1 MSCFGIWSRGRGNR
15 LERNN
20 TEAEISVSDSSAPV
34 VRSVDSQLVA
44 ISTLQGSPFRVG
56 SSRPAAEPV
65 IPFRSWDM
73 SNDARQDGAEQNAQ
87 REAVTSDIG
96 TGPEGLRDEFEFSA
110 PDSILGA
117 VVSVGSATLV
127 MRGAGDELPTRT
139 DSSRPEV
146 SATRMRNISHGPGVE
161 ITTSDCPSEVEI
173 LRSLLAKKTEE
184 ADSERQRADRERQEK
199 EAETQR
205 AERERER
212 AEAEKKRADRES
224 EHKETAQKRMRGD
237 FWLTIT
243 ALLPVLQKQ
252 ESSEKYKKT
261 VEAGGA
267 SDCIFGK
274 FLPELDWLRKSHGVP
289 LDKESLHRSAPDFT
303 HGVWNE
309 SLDDSGEHRAH
320 LVPFSWDC
328 CMEWLCL
335 FMPFVVLGTLGVL
348 GDIHLRELGLCMM
361 VGLKLPGQGKG
372 VRYKFSGFLHSFINF
387 IPLRGQGTLI
397 DLDPRIMFLPLL
409 TFSEILF
416 WNGQPYHCLII
427 GKSAHDMMHAGFH
440 YVRPQLDGDLADAE
454 SFCELSTD
462 DQSVINA
469 FENFN
474 VLLTLVVP
482 FLASQTIKTVDTMK
496 TALCSIFRAFL
507 AQVTRS
513 GTVPDVMCPT
523 VPKGKVVVC
532 LKFQRR
538 DPQFPTFEE
547 GAPALSGRA
556 QEKLTALPHP
566 FLLFLRA
573 LNAWFNCLHSR
584 RSWPDWNAY
593 LENELKKNRKVE
605 IKGEWRKLSSKG
617 TLVLLPSCRD
627 MDMDTCTCMLCKAA
641 DVFDNPELYPV
652 VSDDEWRAVT
662 SVQDPTASPISEEE
676 AEMISMLR
684 RRLISDGA
692 WEADV
697 GNEAEALRDGGDEAP
712 GKAEDERDSDALC
725 STRTTVPELPV

>member
-1 MSCFGIWSRGRGNR
+1 M
-15 LERNN
+15 
-20 TEAEISVSDSSAPV
+20 
-34 VRSVDSQLVA
+34 
-44 ISTLQGSPFRVG
+44 
-56 SSRPAAEPV
+56 

-73 SNDARQDGAEQNAQ
+73 PNDDADQDGAEQNAQ
-87 REAVTSDIG
+87 GEAVTSDIG

-110 PDSILGA
+110 SDSILGA

-139 DSSRPEV
+139 GSSRPEV

-173 LRSLLAKKTEE
+173 LRSLLAQKTKE

-205 AERERER
+205 ADRERGR
-212 AEAEKKRADRES
+212 AQAEKKRADRES
-224 EHKETAQKRMRGD
+224 ENKETAQKRMRGV

-252 ESSEKYKKT
+252 ESREKYKKT
-261 VEAGGA
+261 VEEGGA
-267 SDCIFGK
+267 SDCIFRK
-274 FLPELDWLRKSHGVP
+274 FLPKLDWLKRSHGVP
-289 LDKESLHRSAPDFT
+289 LDKKSLHRSAPDFT

-309 SLDDSGEHRAH
+309 RLDDSGAHRAH

-335 FMPFVVLGTLGVL
+335 FMPFVVLGTVGVL
-348 GDIHLRELGLCMM
+348 SDIDLRALGLCMM

-372 VRYKFSGFLHSFINF
+372 VRYTFSGFLHSFINF
-387 IPLRGQGTLI
+387 IPLRGQGVLI

-409 TFSEILF
+409 TVRDILF

-427 GKSAHDMMHAGFH
+427 GKSEHDMMHAGFH
-440 YVRPQLDGDLADAE
+440 YVRPQADGDLADAE

-469 FENFN
+469 FKNFN

-482 FLASQTIKTVDTMK
+482 FLASQTITTVDTMK

-547 GAPALSGRA
+547 GAPARSGPA

-573 LNAWFNCLHSR
+573 LNAWFNCLHSCGT
-584 RSWPDWNAY
+584 WPDWNAY
-593 LENELKKNRKVE
+593 LANELANNREVE
-605 IKGEWRKLSSKG
+605 IKGVRRKLSSKG